1 MKYLANLLYVL
12 CLLLS
17 TSNHSL
23 AQQTGDLSFSYPGGV
38 VELILP
44 KNSNV
49 LPSVQYGIREPV
61 IIEQFDHWRVIIGL
75 DINTLPGDYLA
86 YIKYPDSGSPAYSI
100 KFTVRQ
106 KSYPIT
112 EVDSELQSNINI
124 QHEKLSDL
132 DFSNTEQP
140 IFPLKLPIAGQWDD
154 AFANQEFNIRLEAEQ
169 QDIISQNFVSL
180 TTTEIATVSSPA
192 KAIVSRII
200 LSDESSPLATIYLDH
215 GRGLYSIISGV
226 SDLSVSTGDGILA
239 GAVIGKLSQDEK
251 NSSPKVLKWQ
261 CMINGVYVNPLILTQ
276 L

>member
-100 KFTVRQ
+100 KFAVRQ

-112 EVDSELQSNINI
+112 EIDTELQSNINI
-124 QHEKLSDL
+124 QHNTLSDL

-140 IFPLKLPIAGQWDD
+140 IFPLKLPITGEWHD
-154 AFANQEFNIRLEAEQ
+154 AFASQEFNTAINTEQ
-169 QDIISQNFVSL
+169 PSLVSQNFISL
-180 TTTEIATVSSPA
+180 TSTKTEIISSPS

-200 LSDESSPLATIYLDH
+200 LGDVVSAFATVYLDH

-251 NSSPKVLKWQ
+251 NPSSRILKWQ

-276 L
+276 I